1 MPSWPH
7 TGSPSGALRCAILV
21 GMLAWGTPG
30 ARCQEIPV
38 TAPVGVTSIE
48 VVDDGDSTNLLVA
61 DRGRLRLFERQK
73 ESFVDVG
80 PQRFPELSGVTQ
92 AFPARFDA
100 NVPALIAITAQ
111 RIAVLELGA
120 DGVYVDRSAERL
132 PQPPLR
138 GVTWLSAAD
147 LDADGDLD
155 LIAAADDRPVLLMN
169 DGENRL
175 IDRSAEFLPPEPAP
189 CRRIFPYD
197 VGADGDVDLVT
208 ADPEVRVLIR
218 DLYGRYRDE
227 TAKRLAGEAVR
238 ARTLVALD
246 ADDDRDIDAV
256 LMSADLP
263 DALWLDDGRGR
274 LVPAAEGYLPEAR
287 STAGIR
293 FDVDGDGTLDL
304 VTVGKEGVRFRLVA
318 GRRLIEDGARFL
330 ATATPRDLT
339 EVRAADVDGD
349 GDLDLLLGGP
359 NGITPLIRDEHGI
372 FAADTKTWFAER

>member
-1 MPSWPH
+1 MSAQRRPLAFSTAVLALAVACLPW
-7 TGSPSGALRCAILV
+7 TGRRCRA
-21 GMLAWGTPG
+21 
-30 ARCQEIPV
+30 QEP
-38 TAPVGVTSIE
+38 APAAGVTSIE
-48 VVDDGDSTNLLVA
+48 IVDAGDTPSFLVT
-61 DRGRLRLFERQK
+61 DRGRLRLFERQR

-80 PQRFPELSGVTQ
+80 PSRFPPIRGVTM

-100 NVPALIAITAQ
+100 NVPALLAIASQ
-111 RIAVLELGA
+111 RIALLELGA

-155 LIAAADDRPVLLMN
+155 LLAAAEGRPVLLLN
-169 DGENRL
+169 DGEDRFV
-175 IDRSAEFLPPEPAP
+175 DRSAEFLPPDPAP

-197 VGADGDVDLVT
+197 VGADGDLDLVT
-208 ADPEVRVLIR
+208 ADPEFRVLIR

-227 TAKRLAGEAVR
+227 SAKRLARESVA
-238 ARTLVALD
+238 ARNLVAFD
-246 ADDDRDIDAV
+246 ADDDGDIDAV
-256 LMSADLP
+256 LLRGERP

-274 LVPAAEGYLPEAR
+274 LVPAADGYMPEAS

-293 FDVDGDGTLDL
+293 FDVDGDGILDL
-304 VTVGKEGVRFRLVA
+304 VTVGPAGVRFRLVA
-318 GRRLIEDGARFL
+318 GRKQIEDGARFL
-330 ATATPRDLT
+330 ATATPPDLT

-359 NGITPLIRDEHGI
+359 TGITPLIRDEHGI
-372 FAADTKTWFAER
+372 FAADAKTWFAER

>member
-1 MPSWPH
+1 MRCWPR
-7 TGSPSGALRCAILV
+7 TGLPAEATRRALLAGCVAWTAGHVATQDAPPKPV
-21 GMLAWGTPG
+21 G
-30 ARCQEIPV
+30 
-38 TAPVGVTSIE
+38 GVTSIE
-48 VVDDGDSTNLLVA
+48 VVDDGDTTRLLVT

-73 ESFVDVG
+73 ESFVDIG
-80 PQRFPELSGVTQ
+80 PQVFPALPGVTQ

-100 NVPALIAITAQ
+100 NVPALLAVAAQ

-155 LIAAADDRPVLLMN
+155 LVAAADGRPVLLMN
-169 DGENRL
+169 DGEDRL
-175 IDRSAEFLPPEPAP
+175 IDRSAELLPPDPAP

-208 ADPEVRVLIR
+208 ADPHFRVLIR

-227 TAKRLAGEAVR
+227 STKRLASEEVA

-246 ADDDRDIDAV
+246 ADDDGDIDAV
-256 LMSADLP
+256 LLRTDLP

-274 LVPAAEGYLPEAR
+274 LVPAADGYLPEAR

-293 FDVDGDGTLDL
+293 FDVDGDGILDL
-304 VTVGKEGVRFRLVA
+304 VTVGADGARFRLVA

-330 ATATPRDLT
+330 ATETPRDLT

-372 FAADTKTWFAER
+372 FAADAKTWFAER

>member
-1 MPSWPH
+1 MFAKRRSH
-7 TGSPSGALRCAILV
+7 ASSAAVLAIVIGSL
-21 GMLAWGTPG
+21 PG
-30 ARCQEIPV
+30 AGRRCGAQEP
-38 TAPVGVTSIE
+38 AAGVTSIE
-48 VVDDGDSTNLLVA
+48 IVDAGDTPSFLVT
-61 DRGRLRLFERQK
+61 DRGRLRLFERQR

-80 PQRFPELSGVTQ
+80 PSRFPAIRGVTM

-100 NVPALIAITAQ
+100 NIPALLAIASQ

-155 LIAAADDRPVLLMN
+155 ILAAAEGRPVLLLN
-169 DGENRL
+169 DGEERFV
-175 IDRSAEFLPPEPAP
+175 DRSAEFLPPDPAP

-197 VGADGDVDLVT
+197 VGADGDLDLVT
-208 ADPEVRVLIR
+208 ADPEFRVLIR

-227 TAKRLAGEAVR
+227 SAKRLARESVT
-238 ARTLVALD
+238 ARNLVAFD
-246 ADDDRDIDAV
+246 ADDDGDIDAV
-256 LMSADLP
+256 LLRGDRP
-263 DALWLDDGRGR
+263 DELWLDDGRGR
-274 LVPAAEGYLPEAR
+274 LVPAADGYMPEAR

-293 FDVDGDGTLDL
+293 FDVDGDGILDL
-304 VTVGKEGVRFRLVA
+304 VTVGAAGVRFRLVA
-318 GRRLIEDGARFL
+318 GRKLIEDGTRFL
-330 ATATPRDLT
+330 ATATPPDLT

-359 NGITPLIRDEHGI
+359 TGITPLIRDEHGI
-372 FAADTKTWFAER
+372 FAADAKTWFAER